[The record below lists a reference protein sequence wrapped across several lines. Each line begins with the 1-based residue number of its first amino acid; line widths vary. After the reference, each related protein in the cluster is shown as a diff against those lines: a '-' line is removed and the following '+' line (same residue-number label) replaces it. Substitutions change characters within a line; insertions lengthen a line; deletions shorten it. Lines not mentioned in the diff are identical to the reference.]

1 MMIMIKL
8 EKKSL
13 SEMKEK
19 LHRMKLEVQELE
31 NTIEECSRK
40 EDDDYDKD
48 YDKDYDRDYDYR
60 RRDREYD
67 GRSRGRYRY

>member
-1 MMIMIKL
+1 MIKL

-31 NTIEECSRK
+31 DTIEECSRR
-40 EDDDYDKD
+40 ENDDYDKD

-67 GRSRGRYRY
+67 SRSRGRYRY

>member
-1 MMIMIKL
+1 MIKL

-31 NTIEECSRK
+31 DTIEECSRK
-40 EDDDYDKD
+40 EDDGYDKD

>member
-1 MMIMIKL
+1 MIMIKTG
-8 EKKSL
+8 KKSL

-31 NTIEECSRK
+31 DTIEECSRK

>member
-1 MMIMIKL
+1 MIKL

-31 NTIEECSRK
+31 DTIEECSRR
-40 EDDDYDKD
+40 ENDDYDKD

-60 RRDREYD
+60 RHDREYD
-67 GRSRGRYRY
+67 SRSRGRYRY

>member
-1 MMIMIKL
+1 MIIMIKM

-31 NTIEECSRK
+31 DTIEECSRK
-40 EDDDYDKD
+40 ENDDYDKD

-67 GRSRGRYRY
+67 TRSRGRYRY

>member
-1 MMIMIKL
+1 MIKTG
-8 EKKSL
+8 KKSL

-31 NTIEECSRK
+31 DAIEECSRN
-40 EDDDYDKD
+40 EDDGYNKD
-48 YDKDYDRDYDYR
+48 HDNDYDRDYDYR

-67 GRSRGRYRY
+67 NRSRGRYRY

>member
-1 MMIMIKL
+1 MIKL

-19 LHRMKLEVQELE
+19 LHRMKFEVQELE
-31 NTIEECSRK
+31 DTIEECSRK

>member
-1 MMIMIKL
+1 MIKL

-31 NTIEECSRK
+31 DTIEECSRR
-40 EDDDYDKD
+40 ENDDYDRD
-48 YDKDYDRDYDYR
+48 YDKDYDRDYDYH

-67 GRSRGRYRY
+67 SRSRGRYRY

>member
-31 NTIEECSRK
+31 DTIEECSRK
-40 EDDDYDKD
+40 EDDDYNKD

>member
-1 MMIMIKL
+1 MIMIKL

-31 NTIEECSRK
+31 DTIEECSRK

>member
-1 MMIMIKL
+1 MIKL

-31 NTIEECSRK
+31 DTIEECSRK
-40 EDDDYDKD
+40 EDDD

>member
-1 MMIMIKL
+1 MIKL

-31 NTIEECSRK
+31 DIIEECSRK
-40 EDDDYDKD
+40 EDDDYNKD
-48 YDKDYDRDYDYR
+48 YDNDYDRDYDYR

>member
-1 MMIMIKL
+1 MIIMIKM

-31 NTIEECSRK
+31 DTIEECSRK
-40 EDDDYDKD
+40 EDDDYNKD

>member
-31 NTIEECSRK
+31 DTIEECSRK
-40 EDDDYDKD
+40 ESDDYDKD

-60 RRDREYD
+60 RRDRDYD
-67 GRSRGRYRY
+67 SRSRGRYRY